1 MIDNETLLDGLF
13 VIIGTTALLATQDE
27 TLHQLIFRNIELQHG
42 CHLVTALTE
51 HLLQS
56 LSLRNGAGETIEDN
70 TGMILAKAV
79 IDRGEDTDHQFVGN
93 QLAVVDELLG
103 CLTQLCTILNLC
115 AQNITRRDM
124 VQSVLLNELVAL
136 GALA

>member
-1 MIDNETLLDGLF
+1 MIDDEALLDGLF

-27 TLHQLIFRNIELQHG
+27 TLHQFILRYIELQHG

-56 LSLRNGAGETIEDN
+56 LSLRNGAGETVEDN

-79 IDRGEDTDHQFVGN
+79 IDRGEDADHQFVGN

-115 AQNITRRDM
+115 AQNVTRRDM